1 MLRRLAQSLGPTL
14 RWQVQPAAALLTRGT
29 KTTTGI
35 VGLPLDPD
43 ARQHLKEK
51 YLEVL
56 EAITVIPSS
65 AEYRLAVE
73 KTINYKLDILN
84 SEDIDEAAEEKL
96 GRQLE
101 EEIKM
106 CTDELSLIPKM
117 AGMMTSGIISCCS
130 VYVENCT

>member
-1 MLRRLAQSLGPTL
+1 M
-14 RWQVQPAAALLTRGT
+14 
-29 KTTTGI
+29 
-35 VGLPLDPD
+35 PLDPD

-117 AGMMTSGIISCCS
+117 AEWKPWEVPEGHT
-130 VYVENCT
+130 VEVIEEQDIEDRVGGGAK